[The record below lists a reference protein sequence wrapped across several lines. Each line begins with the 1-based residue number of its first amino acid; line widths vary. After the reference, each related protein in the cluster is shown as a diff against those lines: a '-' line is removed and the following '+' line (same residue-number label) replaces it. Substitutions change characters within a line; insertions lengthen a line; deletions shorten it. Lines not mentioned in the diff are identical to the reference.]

1 MVDPQDN
8 NPGERVIPAMDN
20 KQWLELMCKSK
31 KELLVLILL
40 ELRQVNSRISGGAQA
55 IRITTSAETKGLI
68 DSARAEAEM
77 ERRSSTPTN
86 ASWQLG
92 LTATEISTVESLAR
106 LFAADASLQAMWL
119 RVALVAVQAQ
129 LGRDSDS
136 SSVDLPAAKGG

>member
-1 MVDPQDN
+1 MVDSKDN

-20 KQWLELMCKSK
+20 KRWLDLMCKSK

-40 ELRQVNSRISGGAQA
+40 ELQQVNSHISGGAQA
-55 IRITTSAETKGLI
+55 IRVTT
-68 DSARAEAEM
+68 RAEAEVS
-77 ERRSSTPTN
+77 RRSSAPTN

-106 LFAADASLQAMWL
+106 LFVADASLQAMWL
-119 RVALVAVQAQ
+119 RAALVAVQAQ

-136 SSVDLPAAKGG
+136 NSADLPAAKGG